1 MKDRLNKI
9 LEESGLKKVKF
20 AEKINVHQS
29 YITKMI
35 SGEKTPS
42 ERLID
47 DICEKIIID
56 GRQINKDWLLTGN
69 GEMYRSRTRNQEI
82 YAFATDLMED
92 VDESFR
98 KRFVKALSKLDERDW
113 KAIEKIVDELKKE
126 D

>member
-1 MKDRLNKI
+1 MKERLSKI

-56 GRQINKDWLLTGN
+56 GKQISKDWLLTGN